1 MTLVGVAIGLAG
13 AVILSQLMTKVLFG
27 IRPVDP
33 VTFAGIALLLAA
45 IALFASYVP
54 ARRAISVDPIV
65 ALRHE

>member
-65 ALRHE
+65 ALRHG